1 MRTKREI
8 IYVAGFLVSIPIALT
23 AYINSSFLEA
33 YSSASFVGILYAIA
47 SIATILVLLQMP
59 KILTW
64 GGIRRA
70 TTIFSLLTF
79 TALIFLASGKN
90 AFIVYSAFILFFT
103 SSSLL
108 FACLDIFIE
117 DLSKRSSIGKF
128 RGWYLMIL
136 NGAWVVAQMISG
148 SIIAKS
154 SFTGIYIFSAG
165 FMFLVYVIFSIFLHD
180 YQDPIY
186 KKVPIKKTARYF
198 LENKNFSKI
207 YFLNFILKFFFT
219 WMIIYTPI
227 YLHEYI
233 GFTWQE
239 MGIIFTI
246 MLLPFVILD
255 YPLGKISDK
264 IGEKRLLM
272 LGFSISALFTIL
284 IPLVTV
290 KTLWIWAAVLFFTRV
305 GAATIEV
312 MSESYFFKS
321 VTEENADAIGF
332 FRNTSPLSFIVA
344 PILAILILLFVPS
357 FEYIFF
363 VLAAILLTGLFV
375 TLRLRDVK

>member
-1 MRTKREI
+1 
-8 IYVAGFLVSIPIALT
+8 
-23 AYINSSFLEA
+23 
-33 YSSASFVGILYAIA
+33 
-47 SIATILVLLQMP
+47 
-59 KILTW
+59 
-64 GGIRRA
+64 
-70 TTIFSLLTF
+70 
-79 TALIFLASGKN
+79 
-90 AFIVYSAFILFFT
+90 
-103 SSSLL
+103 
-108 FACLDIFIE
+108 
-117 DLSKRSSIGKF
+117 
-128 RGWYLMIL
+128 MIL

-344 PILAILILLFVPS
+344 PILAIPILLFVPS

-363 VLAAILLTGLFV
+363 VLAAILLMGLFV
-375 TLRLRDVK
+375 TLHLRDVR